1 MCVLVLTNVKYIS
14 TNSKNEM
21 RRSILIVIIGGI
33 IVSSGLF
40 IVVYGFRIFTVDYN
54 LEIDPL
60 KDEQNLFSTARVAL
74 SNTGKLPLT
83 NVVVNYGGQSTES
96 VESISPGEKLLLSPP
111 ENVALDFV
119 TVTTNEGLNLTK
131 MYRTPIK
138 LPGMMGS

>member
-1 MCVLVLTNVKYIS
+1 
-14 TNSKNEM
+14 M
-21 RRSILIVIIGGI
+21 RRSIVVLIIGAI
-33 IVSSGLF
+33 IALSGVL
-40 IVVYGFRIFTVDYN
+40 IVVYGFNLFSADYN

-83 NVVVNYGGQSTES
+83 NIVINYGGQSTES
-96 VESISPGEKLLLSPP
+96 VASISPGQKLLLSPP
-111 ENVALDFV
+111 ENVPLDFV
-119 TVTTNEGLNLTK
+119 TVTTSEGLNMTK